1 MQISLSSFVRNGLF
15 GLTAIALSVGIG
27 ACGDDPVAA
36 PPPGSS
42 KIIMMHANPG
52 LTAASIIFKNDVT
65 TLASLDYGLFATSVL
80 GNGNRNVK
88 VRALDGTELGSVDF
102 SLDSSTS
109 QMAIFA
115 GSVGAK
121 EVIKVNTP
129 KITVTGGNAA
139 VRIVHASS
147 NAGDVIVLL
156 NSANGTPFTATNL
169 VYKGSTTYKSLSVS
183 STDSLIVF
191 KSDGVTRLLSIPTKT
206 PLAALKTYTIILY
219 GSTDPTA
226 APAVQLAAKVIQ
238 ED

>member
-1 MQISLSSFVRNGLF
+1 MQVSLSGLVRNGLF
-15 GLTAIALSVGIG
+15 GLAAIAMSVGMG
-27 ACGDDPVAA
+27 ACGSDPVAA

-52 LTAASIIFKNDVT
+52 FTAAGVNFKSDTT
-65 TLASLDYGLFATSVL
+65 TLAALTYGMNASVTL
-80 GNGNRNVK
+80 ANGNRNVK
-88 VRALDGTELGSVDF
+88 VRAIDGTELGSVDF

-109 QMAIFA
+109 QMAIFS
-115 GSVGAK
+115 GNVGAK
-121 EVIKVNTP
+121 EVIKISSP
-129 KITVTGGNAA
+129 KITITGGTAA

-147 NAGDVIVLL
+147 NAGDVVILL

-169 VYKGSTTYKSLSVS
+169 VYKGATPYKSLSVS

-206 PLAALKTYTIILY
+206 PLAALKTYTIVLY
-219 GSTDPTA
+219 GSTDPNA
-226 APAVQLAAKVIQ
+226 DPSVQLAAKVIQ